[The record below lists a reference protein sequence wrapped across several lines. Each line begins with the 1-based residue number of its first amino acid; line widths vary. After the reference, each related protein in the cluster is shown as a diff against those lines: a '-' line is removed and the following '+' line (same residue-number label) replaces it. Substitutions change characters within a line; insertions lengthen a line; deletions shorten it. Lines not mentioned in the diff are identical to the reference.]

1 MLRRFWVLLFFVVA
15 CNAHAMDIYRVGTH
29 IVEVGDTVGKLVD
42 LIGDPQFKEP
52 IESEYGGYEGE
63 RWQYRRD
70 GGSVTFVIRE
80 GKIRHIEQK
89 RD

>member
-1 MLRRFWVLLFFVVA
+1 MLRRRWLVLFFVA
-15 CNAHAMDIYRVGTH
+15 MQAHAMDMYRVGTR

-42 LIGDPQFKEP
+42 LIGEPQYREP
-52 IESEYGGYEGE
+52 IESEYGGFEGE

-70 GGSVTFVIRE
+70 GGSVTFVIRA
-80 GKIRHIEQK
+80 GKVQAIDQK

>member
-1 MLRRFWVLLFFVVA
+1 MLRRWWLVLFFVA
-15 CNAHAMDIYRVGTH
+15 MQAHAMDMYRVGTR

-42 LIGDPQFKEP
+42 LIGEPQYKEP
-52 IESEYGGYEGE
+52 IESEYGGFEGE

-70 GGSVTFVIRE
+70 GGSVTFVIRA
-80 GKIRHIEQK
+80 GKVQAIDQK

>member
-1 MLRRFWVLLFFVVA
+1 MLRRYWLLLFFIA
-15 CNAHAMDIYRVGTH
+15 AQAHAMDMYRVGSR
-29 IVEVGDTVGKLVD
+29 ILEVGDTVGKLVD
-42 LIGDPQFKEP
+42 LIGDPQYKEP
-52 IESEYGGYEGE
+52 IETENGGFEGE

-80 GKIRHIEQK
+80 GKIRFIEQK